1 VLDASVHRAGRAGK
15 ITSGRCPNLSRVTTS
30 DPVATRTFSELVFS
44 DLARYRPGEKPGW
57 LRVLAR
63 CVFLPGMI
71 ASVILRAQ
79 QCLNRS
85 GRVRLATLLRTVS
98 TVVLSADFGP
108 GMTIGTGLMMPHP
121 IGVNIGYGLRIGD
134 NVTFAAG
141 VTCAARYYDRTGPQD
156 FATICDGAII
166 GAHAVLVGG
175 VRIGENAMVG
185 ANSVVLSDVPD
196 NAVVMGVPARRI
208 GTRDEDPGPGTA

>member
-1 VLDASVHRAGRAGK
+1 MTSTEAVSPASSTA
-15 ITSGRCPNLSRVTTS
+15 S
-30 DPVATRTFSELVFS
+30 FSELVFS
-44 DLARYRPGEKPGW
+44 DLARFRPTAKASW
-57 LRVLAR
+57 LRVAGQ
-63 CVFLPGMI
+63 CVFLPGML

-79 QCLNRS
+79 QCLSRS
-85 GRVRLATLLRTVS
+85 GRIRLASLLRTVS

-121 IGVNIGYGLRIGD
+121 IGVNIGYGLRIGN

-141 VTCAARYYDRTGPQD
+141 VTAAARYYDRTGPQE

-208 GTRDEDPGPGTA
+208 GTRDDQA

>member
-1 VLDASVHRAGRAGK
+1 V
-15 ITSGRCPNLSRVTTS
+15 RVTTS
-30 DPVATRTFSELVFS
+30 DPLASHSFSELVFS
-44 DLARYRPGEKPGW
+44 DMARYRPGEKGSW
-57 LRVLAR
+57 LRVIAR
-63 CVFLPGMI
+63 LPTLPGMI

-79 QCLNRS
+79 QCLYRS
-85 GRVRLATLLRTVS
+85 GRVRLATVLRTVG

-108 GMTIGTGLMMPHP
+108 GMTVGTGLMMPHP
-121 IGVNIGYGLRIGD
+121 IGVNIGYGLVIGD

-141 VTCAARYYDRTGPQD
+141 VTAAARYYDRTGEQD

-175 VRIGENAMVG
+175 VRIGVNAMVG

-208 GTRDEDPGPGTA
+208 GTRDQESESAAS